1 MDDAFLVRV
10 PDHEGAVAAFQQL
23 FEHHDLAGALM
34 AASGHDVHG
43 LVEHDFLTVLELR
56 DLDVWGDGH
65 AQLSASGEDIDRAVV
80 IAHEKHAV
88 SARRLR

>member
-1 MDDAFLVRV
+1 MDDAFLVRM

-23 FEHHDLAGALM
+23 FEHHDLTGALM
-34 AASGHDVHG
+34 AASCHDVHG
-43 LVEHDFLTVLELR
+43 LVEHDLLTVLELR
-56 DLDVWGDGH
+56 DLDVRGDGH
-65 AQLSASGEDIDRAVV
+65 AQLSASGEDIDGAVV